1 MLSVLKLC
9 ATEDKKSVWDRS
21 AGKKRKYLMAPPRFC
36 LFSVEV
42 LLISDENYISPNK
55 DQPISRPICGK
66 AICEG
71 PNEWGE
77 NGRFKKEKK
86 KIHIYIHTVYL
97 IDLI

>member
-1 MLSVLKLC
+1 MFGTDQL
-9 ATEDKKSVWDRS
+9 KKS
-21 AGKKRKYLMAPPRFC
+21 LMAPPQFC

-71 PNEWGE
+71 LNEWEE

-86 KIHIYIHTVYL
+86 KAHIYTLYISL
-97 IDLI
+97 I